1 MLLEPI
7 AATWRRAMS
16 YLVLQRH
23 ANEQILLT
31 ANPDVSDEELIRHIR
46 EQGIAVCVSRFGLKT
61 ASIAFSAPESMK
73 MSGVSL
79 PRTRGPTCCATPS
92 RATT

>member
-1 MLLEPI
+1 
-7 AATWRRAMS
+7 MS

-46 EQGIAVCVSRFGLKT
+46 EQGIAVCVSRIGLKT
-61 ASIAFSAPESMK
+61 ASIAISAPESMK
-73 MSGVSL
+73 ILRAELV
-79 PRTRGPTCCATPS
+79 PS
-92 RATT
+92 WT